1 MTLGLDELM
10 IVNPGSP
17 PASATAPGSSRGSRD
32 ARRYF
37 LGGDGTLYELRGHGA
52 TGLGGIDEGAGGFFL
67 GDDGM
72 LYQATP
78 LK

>member
-10 IVNPGSP
+10 IVNPGTP
-17 PASATAPGSSRGSRD
+17 PRGASRPRCRGADYRSH
-32 ARRYF
+32 RYF
-37 LGGDGTLYELRGHGA
+37 LGEDGTLYALQRDA
-52 TGLGGIDEGAGGFFL
+52 TTGLGSTDDGAAGFFL

-78 LK
+78 LG